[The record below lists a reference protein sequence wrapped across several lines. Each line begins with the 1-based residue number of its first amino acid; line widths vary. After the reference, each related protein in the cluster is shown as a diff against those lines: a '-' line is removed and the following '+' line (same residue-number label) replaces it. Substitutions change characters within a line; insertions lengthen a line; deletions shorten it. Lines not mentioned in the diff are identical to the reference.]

1 MLQSSKIQFYVGILI
16 VLVIF
21 ACPKHT
27 VFAFQNEPDGFR
39 GIKWETDIKYLPDMV
54 LDEDGGD
61 SKPYQRNGDTLNIG
75 DAAVESC
82 SYIYFIKIGFTVFSL
97 NSRLC

>member
-1 MLQSSKIQFYVGILI
+1 
-16 VLVIF
+16 
-21 ACPKHT
+21 
-27 VFAFQNEPDGFR
+27 
-39 GIKWETDIKYLPDMV
+39 MV

-97 NSRLC
+97 NFRLC